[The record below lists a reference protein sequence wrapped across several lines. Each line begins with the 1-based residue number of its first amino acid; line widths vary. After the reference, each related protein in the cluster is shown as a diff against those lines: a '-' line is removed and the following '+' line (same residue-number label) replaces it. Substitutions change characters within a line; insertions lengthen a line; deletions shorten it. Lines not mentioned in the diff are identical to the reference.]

1 MIYQEII
8 APPVIKGDGSAEPPA
23 ASGDE

>member
-1 MIYQEII
+1 MIYRE
-8 APPVIKGDGSAEPPA
+8 VIVQLVINDGSAEPLA

>member
-1 MIYQEII
+1 MIYRKII
-8 APPVIKGDGSAEPPA
+8 VVIKADGSAEPPA

>member
-1 MIYQEII
+1 MIYQE
-8 APPVIKGDGSAEPPA
+8 VIVPHVINDGSAEPPA

>member
-1 MIYQEII
+1 MIYQE
-8 APPVIKGDGSAEPPA
+8 VIVQLVINCGWAEPLA

>member
-1 MIYQEII
+1 MMYQE
-8 APPVIKGDGSAEPPA
+8 VIVQLVINDGSVEQLA

>member
-1 MIYQEII
+1 MINQEVIV
-8 APPVIKGDGSAEPPA
+8 PPVINGGSAEPPA

>member
-1 MIYQEII
+1 MIYQE
-8 APPVIKGDGSAEPPA
+8 VIVQLVINCGSAEPLA